1 MPDIRPLL
9 VVEPSRDQEEACCA
23 ECAAG
28 SVPSS
33 AGPGPRLATTL
44 PVLQPAR
51 PAMRRDA
58 DRTIAGVGLGI
69 AAVFVAAGLLTSL
82 AAALSGGTTWL
93 PLHLV
98 LAGAAGTAIAGVLP
112 FFSAAL
118 AVAPP
123 ADPRLRL
130 TAVGTVALGAL
141 FIVASIAAGRP
152 SLGHVGGSVYLV
164 GVVLAGI
171 AGYRPL
177 RGALGPRRRLL
188 ERASLAALAAA
199 LVGVLLVTAMLAG
212 WAPVVERWAMLKPA
226 HVWLNLI
233 GSLSVIIVTT
243 LTHLAPTIEGTRMR
257 PRATASVALVGLTI
271 GSSAVALGY
280 AFALDPLARLGAVGA
295 LIGAAAVLVHTLAVR
310 SSDDPWTTDVAWHRF
325 AIWSLRLG
333 SAWFLGGMVVLA
345 GRVLWLGADPAAL
358 SLTAIGIP
366 FVMGW
371 VLQVLVGSWSHLIPA
386 LGPGDPGVRARRRE
400 WLSRAA
406 MPRLMALNAGTL
418 AAWFGVWLGVPV
430 LLVVGAL
437 GVGLALAASGAL
449 AAVAAHGRAVLA
461 VAN

>member
-9 VVEPSRDQEEACCA
+9 IVELSRDQEEACCA

-28 SVPSS
+28 LVPSS
-33 AGPGPRLATTL
+33 PESAPRPVATL
-44 PVLQPAR
+44 PVLPPAR
-51 PAMRRDA
+51 PVMRREA

-69 AAVFVAAGLLTSL
+69 AALFVGAGLLASL

-130 TAVGTVALGAL
+130 AAVGAVAVGAL
-141 FIVASIAAGRP
+141 FVVTSVASGE
-152 SLGHVGGSVYLV
+152 SFLGHVGGTVYLV
-164 GVVLAGI
+164 GIVMAGV

-177 RGALGPRRRLL
+177 RGALGPRRRLM
-188 ERASLAALAAA
+188 ERAYLFAFGAA

-212 WAPVVERWAMLKPA
+212 WAPVIERWAMLKPA

-233 GSLSVIIVTT
+233 GSLSVIIVAT
-243 LTHLAPTIEGTRMR
+243 LTHLGPTVEGTRMR
-257 PRATASVALVGLTI
+257 PRMAATIALLGLAL
-271 GSSAVALGY
+271 GSTAVALGY
-280 AFALDPLARLGAVGA
+280 ALDVDPLARLGAVGA

-437 GVGLALAASGAL
+437 GVGLALAASVAL